1 MYEQAVSLLCII
13 STHQEW
19 HIKIALFHS
28 YWLQVCLFFLFQTN
42 KVRREEIPASIQS
55 QKLLKDLSKEIRHAE
70 RYLNSLN
77 PPKPERES
85 KRKKRKP
92 INKDFVDFSQ
102 PEDLEEPVSTSHLCR
117 TLFMRWLCCQ
127 MLVIESVYWMHF
139 ACGEATIEL
148 SNSEAQW
155 SLHEA
160 SPLV

>member
-1 MYEQAVSLLCII
+1 MYGQAVSLLC
-13 STHQEW
+13 TVLTQQVW
-19 HIKIALFHS
+19 HI
-28 YWLQVCLFFLFQTN
+28 LQLHCSILTDLKYFFSFFLSFFLSFFQTN
-42 KVRREEIPASIQS
+42 KVRREEIPVSIQS

-117 TLFMRWLCCQ
+117 LLFLRWLCCQ
-127 MLVIESVYWMHF
+127 MPVSENVACILLVVK
-139 ACGEATIEL
+139 
-148 SNSEAQW
+148 Q
-155 SLHEA
+155 
-160 SPLV
+160 P